1 MHRAMN
7 VVPFR
12 ASETFQQHGID
23 WTKPA
28 ATERERALREAFLT
42 YETSC
47 GPDGLASLLLLAMVS
62 RRQGGVAEDLQYAAD
77 LAEIVLSI
85 RLREHQNNA
94 FALMRSHLFKHS
106 TVWQ

>member
-1 MHRAMN
+1 MHRTMN

-12 ASETFQQHGID
+12 ASETFEQYGID

-47 GPDGLASLLLLAMVS
+47 GAEGLTSLVLLALVS
-62 RRQGGVAEDLQYAAD
+62 RRQGAVAEDLQYAAD
-77 LAEIVLSI
+77 LAEIVLSMKV
-85 RLREHQNNA
+85 REHQNDALA
-94 FALMRSHLFKHS
+94 FACSHLAERG
-106 TVWQ
+106 TV